1 MADTLAIILGG
12 VAFALLI
19 SAGVLLI
26 FAGRIIAMSSFREP
40 PQK

>member
-19 SAGVLLI
+19 CAGWVISVGSL
-26 FAGRIIAMSSFREP
+26 REP